1 MSILEEIHSPA
12 DLKVLSE
19 EELLSLCS
27 EIREFLIQNVSQ
39 TGGHLSSNLG
49 AVELTVAIHRVFDTD
64 WDRLIFDVGHQSYV
78 HKMLTGRMDRFD
90 TLRKLDGMSGFPNPK
105 ESVHDAF
112 IAGHASNSISVGVG
126 MTRAR
131 TAAQKDYHIVT
142 LIGDGALSG
151 GMAYEGLSNGGQ
163 SREPMI
169 VILNDNGMSINESV
183 AGLSRP
189 LARMRVRPAYLRFKS
204 VYRSV
209 MKHAPAVYRFLHKFK
224 KRVKGMLLLSTIFED
239 LGYYYI
245 GPVDGHDVRQMET
258 VLSWAKQLKEPVLIH
273 AITQKGKGYFA
284 AEENPEAFHGV
295 GSFDP
300 ETGKLPTSGADFSK
314 CFGDAMIELAK
325 EDSRICAITAAM
337 ESGTGLRLFAEKL
350 PKQFIDVGIAE
361 GHAVAMAAGMAK
373 QGMVPVMAVY
383 STFLQRAYDMLIHD
397 IALQKLHVVF
407 GVDRA
412 GLVGRDG
419 ETHHGVFDVDYL
431 CSVPGMAV
439 FAPSSFAELRSM
451 LQMAVTEL
459 NGPAAVRYPRGGEG
473 RFTDNTADRA
483 AVVLQRGSDVTLVSY
498 GIMINEVLAAAE
510 RLHDAGISV
519 QVLKLNLL
527 NPLDI
532 TLIENC
538 VIRTG
543 RLVVVEDVCAHG
555 CIGERILAAL
565 AERGRAPKQAKLLNL
580 GGGIVTHGD
589 VKELRSRMG
598 IDAEAIETAVQT
610 MLQQQ

>member
-12 DLKVLSE
+12 DLKVLSNE
-19 EELLSLCS
+19 QLISLCG

-49 AVELTVAIHRVFDTD
+49 AVEITVAIHRVFDTD

-90 TLRKLDGMSGFPNPK
+90 TLRKLDGLSGFPNPK

-112 IAGHASNSISVGVG
+112 IAGHASNSISVGLG
-126 MTRAR
+126 MACAR
-131 TAAQKDYHIVT
+131 TAAQKDYHIIT

-163 SREPMI
+163 KREPMI

-189 LARMRVRPAYLRFKS
+189 LSKMRVRPAYLRFKS
-204 VYRSV
+204 VYRNV
-209 MKHAPAVYRFLHKFK
+209 MRHMPGLYRLLHKFK
-224 KRVKGMLLLSTIFED
+224 KRLKGLLLLSTIFED

-245 GPVDGHDVRQMET
+245 GPVDGHDVQQMET
-258 VLSWAKQLKEPVLIH
+258 VLSWAKELKEPVLIH
-273 AITQKGKGYFA
+273 AITQKGKGYSA
-284 AEENPEAFHGV
+284 AEENPEGFHGV
-295 GSFDP
+295 GSFDA
-300 ETGKLPTSGADFSK
+300 ETGDLPASSADFSK
-314 CFGDAMIELAK
+314 CFGETMLELAK
-325 EDSRICAITAAM
+325 DDSRICAITAAM
-337 ESGTGLRLFAEKL
+337 ESGTGLRRFAEEL
-350 PKQFIDVGIAE
+350 PQQFVDVGIAE

-373 QGMVPVMAVY
+373 QGMLPVMAVY

-397 IALQKLHVVF
+397 VALQKLHVVF

-419 ETHHGVFDVDYL
+419 ETHHGLFDVDYL

-439 FAPSSFAELRSM
+439 FAPSSFVELRAM
-451 LQMAVTEL
+451 LKLAVTEL
-459 NGPAAVRYPRGGEG
+459 NGPVAVRYPRGGEG
-473 RFTDNTADRA
+473 QFKADTSDRT

-498 GIMINEVLAAAE
+498 GVMINEALVAAE
-510 RLHDAGISV
+510 LLRDEGVSA
-519 QVLKLNLL
+519 QVLKLNLI
-527 NPLDI
+527 NPLDLP
-532 TLIENC
+532 LIENC

-543 RLVVVEDVCAHG
+543 RFVMVEDVCAHG
-555 CIGERILAAL
+555 CVGERILAGL

-580 GGGIVTHGD
+580 GSGIVTHGD

-598 IDAEAIETAVQT
+598 IDAYGIQAAVQA